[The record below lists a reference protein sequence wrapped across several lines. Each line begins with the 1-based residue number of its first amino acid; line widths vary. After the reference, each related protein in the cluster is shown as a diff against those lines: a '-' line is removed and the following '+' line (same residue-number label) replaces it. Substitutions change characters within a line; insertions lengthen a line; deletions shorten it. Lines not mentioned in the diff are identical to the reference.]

1 MNMKKLTIAL
11 AAAAL
16 CMGACQREGSTEVTV
31 RVGEGQK
38 CPHAILA
45 FDTGDTLS
53 FKQDSVVLYAH
64 GAADTVAGIIPL
76 DEHRFWDVILDGEPV
91 ELDLSGEKPVLVKGS
106 ALNKRL
112 FEARMA
118 MTEVEDTRK
127 AIMEE
132 YAKLMEQYSGQ
143 IPDTLM
149 NGLDDRYEQYEKA
162 REDCFKQS
170 LEANKDNFIPVIL
183 LSREGATLDVTY
195 EENFLK
201 DYPYRNHRA
210 LDYLYVAFKGE
221 KGKAKG
227 AELIDFEM
235 NDIQGKAHRLSDYV
249 GKGKYTLVDFWASWC
264 GPCRQEMPNVKAC
277 YEKYKDKGFQVVGIS
292 FDSDQQ
298 AWEKGVKDLGITWPQ
313 LSDLKGWGNKASNL
327 YNIKSI
333 PATILFSPDGK
344 VIASGLRGEELEA
357 TLAELLEK

>member
-1 MNMKKLTIAL
+1 MKKLTFAL
-11 AAAAL
+11 TAAAL
-16 CMGACQREGSTEVTV
+16 CLGACQREGSTEVTV
-31 RVGEGQK
+31 RVGDGQES
-38 CPHAILA
+38 PRAILA
-45 FDTGDTLS
+45 LGTGDTLS
-53 FKQDSVVLYAH
+53 FKQDSVALYAH
-64 GAADTVAGIIPL
+64 GAADTVAAVIPL
-76 DEHRFWDVILDGEPV
+76 DEHRYWDVILDGEPV
-91 ELDLSGEKPVLVKGS
+91 ELDFSGEKPVLVKGS

-112 FEARMA
+112 FEVRMA
-118 MTEVEDTRK
+118 MSEVEATRK
-127 AIMEE
+127 VIMEE
-132 YAKLMEQYSGQ
+132 YAQLMEEHNGQ

-149 NGLDDRYEQYEKA
+149 KGLDDRYEQYEKA

-170 LEANKDNFIPVIL
+170 LEANKDNIIPVIL
-183 LSREGATLDVTY
+183 LGRDGATLDATY

-201 DYPYRNHRA
+201 DYPYSHHPA
-210 LDYLYVAFKGE
+210 LDHLYVAIKGE

-277 YEKYKDKGFQVVGIS
+277 YEKYKDMGFLVVGIS

-313 LSDLKGWGNKASNL
+313 LSDLKGWANKASDL

-344 VIASGLRGEELEA
+344 VIASGLRGEELE
-357 TLAELLEK
+357 TKLAELLEK